1 MNELES
7 INSQLNKI
15 NNDRIRYQTL
25 VEQANKTCKD
35 IETKY
40 NISNAEQL
48 YALLS
53 QAELEYQNELAK
65 AQSYINETNQ
75 VLSQYQG
82 VL

>member
-40 NISNAEQL
+40 NINNAEQL

>member
-40 NISNAEQL
+40 NITNAEQL